1 MSNSKGSLL
10 PSSDWRSSDVR
21 SDRLRRVS
29 LLLFQELGP
38 HTCGIDFDEGA
49 CAGRQH
55 LSFGIADFGGAEV
68 FAAVDADL
76 PALRHQLR
84 RERNRADVVDLHG
97 SGDGDDSAQ
106 LADLAHGL
114 VEDGGDDASMRV
126 HRRPLEA
133 PRQHEVTDKTV
144 VLFVQMELEVQAVLV
159 FRATSETIIAV
170 NVLFDF
176 VSWDGLGAAHVFKD
190 MPSAVRCQPAA
201 AHRSSQLAGHE
212 KRRAKGE

>member
-84 RERNRADVVDLHG
+84 RERNRTDVVDLHG
-97 SGDGDDSAQ
+97 SGDGDDTAQ
-106 LADLAHGL
+106 LADFAHGL
-114 VEDGGDDASMRV
+114 VEDGGDDASVRV

-133 PRQHEVTDKTV
+133 LRQNKLTHEP
-144 VLFVQMELEVQAVLV
+144 FVIFVEMEFKMETAFVGGA
-159 FRATSETIIAV
+159 ASETIIAV

-176 VSWDGLGAAHVFKD
+176 VAGDRF
-190 MPSAVRCQPAA
+190 
-201 AHRSSQLAGHE
+201 LARH
-212 KRRAKGE
+212 KNKMNLATA